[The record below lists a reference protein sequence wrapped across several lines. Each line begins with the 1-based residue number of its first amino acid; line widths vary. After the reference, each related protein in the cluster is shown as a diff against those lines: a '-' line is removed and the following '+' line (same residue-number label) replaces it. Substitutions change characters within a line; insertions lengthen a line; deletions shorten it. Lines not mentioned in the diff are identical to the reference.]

1 MTKQFQRSKILG
13 TSISNTRIR
22 NIFIE
27 PSSDYDIVLMMNDY
41 DGRKITSLNLIP
53 QHECQ
58 INFIKYHLTGNC
70 PIRAC
75 SSMSIYHQAN
85 TIPGETIKRINDTH
99 GEEVRRG
106 IR

>member
-13 TSISNTRIR
+13 TSISNT
-22 NIFIE
+22 FIK
-27 PSSDYDIVLMMNDY
+27 PLSHYDIVLMMNDY